1 MKKFYLTVSLFSV
14 IALTGCQD
22 NKKQTMENESVK
34 VKIMQVTAS
43 QDMHCK
49 RFSGTVEEENGT
61 ALSFSVMGTVKT
73 VHVTLG
79 QHVSKGEL
87 IATLDPISIQSSYN
101 VAKASLEQAE
111 DAYRRMKELHDKGS
125 LPEMQWVE
133 VQSKLQ
139 QHVQWKKSQERT

>member
-73 VHVTLG
+73 VHVALG
-79 QHVSKGEL
+79 QPAGDAMGGGAKQT
-87 IATLDPISIQSSYN
+87 ATGTCN
-101 VAKASLEQAE
+101 GRN
-111 DAYRRMKELHDKGS
+111 RRKEF
-125 LPEMQWVE
+125 
-133 VQSKLQ
+133 
-139 QHVQWKKSQERT
+139 ERL

>member
-49 RFSGTVEEENGT
+49 RFSGTEWDSAQFFCHGN
-61 ALSFSVMGTVKT
+61 S
-73 VHVTLG
+73 
-79 QHVSKGEL
+79 
-87 IATLDPISIQSSYN
+87 
-101 VAKASLEQAE
+101 E
-111 DAYRRMKELHDKGS
+111 DGPCHLRAACL
-125 LPEMQWVE
+125 
-133 VQSKLQ
+133 
-139 QHVQWKKSQERT
+139 